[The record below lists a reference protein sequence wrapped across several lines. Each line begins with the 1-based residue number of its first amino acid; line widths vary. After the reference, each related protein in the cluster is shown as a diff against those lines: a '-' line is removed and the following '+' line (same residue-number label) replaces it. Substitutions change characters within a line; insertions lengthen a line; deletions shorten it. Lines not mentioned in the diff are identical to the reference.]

1 MLCNVKAL
9 LCWKSWYLGVT
20 FRVFFISFNKGLG
33 LKEEE
38 RTGCGSFSQMC
49 LRHWQSEW
57 MTKYRAV
64 QGLQGLTLAAWLF
77 CQSSA
82 PGRLCAKCLQDIASC
97 TPCMYTKTP
106 IQPQDNCAI
115 LQFFAVYF
123 KFYVVSEAF
132 KTVFSLFSLK
142 MSCTELAKLF
152 AFFITNRS
160 QGCVITSQ
168 GDPPKTI
175 SSW

>member
-1 MLCNVKAL
+1 
-9 LCWKSWYLGVT
+9 
-20 FRVFFISFNKGLG
+20 
-33 LKEEE
+33 
-38 RTGCGSFSQMC
+38 MC

-152 AFFITNRS
+152 AFFITNQS
-160 QGCVITSQ
+160 QGCVSTSQ

-175 SSW
+175 SS